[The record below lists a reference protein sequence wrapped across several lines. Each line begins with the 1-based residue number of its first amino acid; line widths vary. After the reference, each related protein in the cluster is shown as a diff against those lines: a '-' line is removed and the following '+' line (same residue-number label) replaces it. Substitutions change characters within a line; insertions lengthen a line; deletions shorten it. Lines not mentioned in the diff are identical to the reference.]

1 MKQPIENHD
10 GWWKDTTT
18 GAIQSADTK
27 AYEKYMK
34 MYKAD
39 QNKEEEYQALQ
50 NDVSTLKSDMGEIK
64 ALLTQ
69 LANKE
74 RT

>member
-10 GWWKDTTT
+10 GWWKDTIS
-18 GAIQSADTK
+18 GAIQSADTT

-34 MYKAD
+34 RYKAD
-39 QNKEEEYQALQ
+39 QSKELEYQALQ

>member
-10 GWWKDTTT
+10 GWWKDTTS
-18 GAIQSADTK
+18 GAIQSADTT

-34 MYKAD
+34 RYKAD
-39 QNKEEEYQALQ
+39 QSKELEYQALQ

>member
-1 MKQPIENHD
+1 MKQPIENHE
-10 GWWKDTTT
+10 GWWKDTTS

-34 MYKAD
+34 RYKAD
-39 QNKEEEYQALQ
+39 QIKDLEYRALQ

-64 ALLTQ
+64 SLLTQ